1 MSDTITMPLFPL
13 STVMFPGARIP
24 LQIFEPRYM
33 DMVKNCMRDGT
44 PFGIVNLVVGS
55 EVASRFSDLPSF
67 EAVGCAVNIVD
78 WSALPHGRLG
88 IVVEGVQKIQVL
100 EARRDKSNLNIGEVI
115 YLPEEEDCQLPE
127 EFLPMWE
134 LLDTLQ
140 EHEAIQR
147 LMLNIDS
154 RSAISVAN
162 HLSALLPIDDD
173 QKQALLEQTNPLD
186 RLELLAQFVSQLEA

>member
-55 EVASRFSDLPSF
+55 EVASRYSDLPSF

-100 EARRDKSNLNIGEVI
+100 EAQRDKSNLNIGEVI

-186 RLELLAQFVSQLEA
+186 RLELLAEFVSQLEA